1 MTVPGT
7 SIGPAAR
14 MRAIIVDDEE
24 LARRGIR
31 ALLKRAGDVEIV
43 SECGNGE
50 EAIRAIS
57 AAEPEIVYLDIQMQG
72 KTGFDVIAALP
83 KTKCPHVIFVTA
95 FDRFAVRAFEIHA
108 LDYLL
113 KPVNEARFNASLAR
127 ARAAVAGARDGSM
140 MRRFWQ
146 MAAELRGSSGQ
157 DLLPSMTD
165 RIPLK
170 TRGRVMIVSVTD
182 IDWVEADG
190 DYVSVHV
197 GANSWLLRE
206 TIAAAEARLALSGF
220 VRIHRSTLVNIN
232 RVRELLPLTKGE
244 FTVVL
249 LDGTELKLS
258 RNYRFALERL
268 VGKTL

>member
-1 MTVPGT
+1 MN
-7 SIGPAAR
+7 

-31 ALLKRAGDVEIV
+31 ALLNRAGDVEIV
-43 SECGNGE
+43 SECGSGE
-50 EAIRAIS
+50 EAIKAIS
-57 AAEPEIVYLDIQMQG
+57 ATEPELVYLDIQMQG

-83 KTKCPHVIFVTA
+83 KGKCPHVIFVTA

-113 KPVNEARFNASLAR
+113 KPVNEERFNASLAR
-127 ARAAVAGARDGSM
+127 ARVAVAGGRDESM
-140 MRRFWQ
+140 IRRFWQ
-146 MAAELRGSSGQ
+146 MAAELRASSGQ
-157 DLLPSMTD
+157 DPLPSMTD
-165 RIPLK
+165 RIPVK
-170 TRGRVMIVSVTD
+170 TNGRVMIVNVAE
-182 IDWVEADG
+182 IDWVEAVG

-197 GANSWLLRE
+197 GARSWLLRE

-220 VRIHRSTLVNIN
+220 VRIHRSTLVNIYC
-232 RVRELLPLTKGE
+232 VRELLPLSKGE

-249 LDGTELKLS
+249 RNGTELKLS

-268 VGKTL
+268 LGKAL

>member
-1 MTVPGT
+1 M
-7 SIGPAAR
+7 S

-43 SECGNGE
+43 SECGSGE
-50 EAIRAIS
+50 EAIKAIS
-57 AAEPEIVYLDIQMQG
+57 AAEPELVYLDVQMHG

-83 KTKCPHVIFVTA
+83 ETKCPHVIFVTA
-95 FDRFAVRAFEIHA
+95 FERFAVRAFEIHA

-113 KPVNEARFNASLAR
+113 KPVNEERFNASLAR
-127 ARAAVAGARDGSM
+127 ARAAVAGARDGSVI
-140 MRRFWQ
+140 RRFLQ
-146 MAAELRGSSGQ
+146 MATELRASSGQ
-157 DLLPSMTD
+157 ESSPAMTD
-165 RIPLK
+165 RIPVK
-170 TRGRVMIVSVTD
+170 THGRVIIVNVAE

-197 GANSWLLRE
+197 GAKSWLLRE

-220 VRIHRSTLVNIN
+220 VRIHRSTLVNIY
-232 RVRELLPLTKGE
+232 RVRELLPLSKGE

-249 LDGTELKLS
+249 LGGTELKLS

-268 VGKTL
+268 LGKTL

>member
-1 MTVPGT
+1 MT
-7 SIGPAAR
+7 

-31 ALLKRAGDVEIV
+31 ALLQRAGDVEIV
-43 SECGNGE
+43 SECGSGE
-50 EAIRAIS
+50 EAIKAIS
-57 AAEPEIVYLDIQMQG
+57 AAQPELVYLDVQMQG

-95 FDRFAVRAFEIHA
+95 FERFAVRAFEIHA

-113 KPVNEARFNASLAR
+113 KPVNEERFNASLAR
-127 ARAAVAGARDGSM
+127 ARAAIAGARDGSM
-140 MRRFWQ
+140 IRRFWQ
-146 MAAELRGSSGQ
+146 MTTELRTASGQ
-157 DLLPSMTD
+157 SSVTD
-165 RIPLK
+165 RIPVK
-170 TRGRVMIVSVTD
+170 THGRVMIVNVPE

-190 DYVSVHV
+190 DYVAVHV
-197 GANSWLLRE
+197 GAKSWLLRE

-220 VRIHRSTLVNIN
+220 VRIHRSTLVNTR
-232 RVRELLPLTKGE
+232 RVRELLPLSKGE

-249 LDGTELKLS
+249 LNGTELKLS

-268 VGKTL
+268 WGKTL

>member
-1 MTVPGT
+1 
-7 SIGPAAR
+7 

-43 SECGNGE
+43 SECGSCE
-50 EAIRAIS
+50 EAIKAIN
-57 AAEPEIVYLDIQMQG
+57 AAEPELVYLDVQMQG

-113 KPVNEARFNASLAR
+113 KPVNEERFNASLAR
-127 ARAAVAGARDGSM
+127 ARAAVAGAHDDSM
-140 MRRFWQ
+140 MRRLWQ
-146 MAAELRGSSGQ
+146 MAAELRASSAQ
-157 DLLPSMTD
+157 ERLPSVTD

-170 TRGRVMIVSVTD
+170 THGRVMIVNVAE

-190 DYVSVHV
+190 DYVSVHI
-197 GANSWLLRE
+197 GAKSWLLRE

-220 VRIHRSTLVNIN
+220 VRIHRSTLVNIS

-249 LDGTELKLS
+249 LGGTELKLS
-258 RNYRFALERL
+258 RNYRYALERL
-268 VGKTL
+268 LGKTL

>member
-1 MTVPGT
+1 MT
-7 SIGPAAR
+7 

-43 SECGNGE
+43 SECGSGD
-50 EAIRAIS
+50 EAIEAIS
-57 AAEPEIVYLDIQMQG
+57 AAEPELLYLDIQMQG
-72 KTGFDVIAALP
+72 KTGFDVIASLP
-83 KTKCPHVIFVTA
+83 QSKCPHVIFITA

-113 KPVNEARFNASLAR
+113 KPVNEERFNASLAR
-127 ARAAVAGARDGSM
+127 ARAAIAGTRDDSM
-140 MRRFWQ
+140 TRRFWQ
-146 MAAELRGSSGQ
+146 MAMELRASSGK

-165 RIPLK
+165 RIPVK
-170 TRGRVMIVSVTD
+170 THGRVMIVNVAE

-197 GANSWLLRE
+197 GAKSWLLRE

-220 VRIHRSTLVNIN
+220 VRIHRSTLVNIH
-232 RVRELLPLTKGE
+232 RVRELLPLSKGE

-249 LDGTELKLS
+249 CDGRELKLS

-268 VGKTL
+268 LGKTL

>member
-1 MTVPGT
+1 MN
-7 SIGPAAR
+7 

-31 ALLKRAGDVEIV
+31 ALLNRAGDVEIV
-43 SECGNGE
+43 SECGSGE
-50 EAIRAIS
+50 EAIKAIS
-57 AAEPEIVYLDIQMQG
+57 AAQPELVYLDIQMQG

-95 FDRFAVRAFEIHA
+95 FERFAVRAFEIHA

-113 KPVNEARFNASLAR
+113 KPVNEERFNASLAR
-127 ARAAVAGARDGSM
+127 ARVAVAGARDEPM
-140 MRRFWQ
+140 IRRFWQ
-146 MAAELRGSSGQ
+146 MAAELRTSSAQ

-165 RIPLK
+165 RIPVK
-170 TRGRVMIVSVTD
+170 THGRVMIVNVAE
-182 IDWVEADG
+182 IDWVGADG

-197 GANSWLLRE
+197 GAKSWLLRE

-220 VRIHRSTLVNIN
+220 VRIHRSTLVNIC
-232 RVRELLPLTKGE
+232 RVRELQPLSKGE

-249 LDGTELKLS
+249 RDGTELKLS

-268 VGKTL
+268 LGKTL

>member
-1 MTVPGT
+1 MT
-7 SIGPAAR
+7 
-14 MRAIIVDDEE
+14 MRAIIVDDED

-43 SECGNGE
+43 SECRSGE
-50 EAIRAIS
+50 EAIRAIG
-57 AAEPEIVYLDIQMQG
+57 AAEPELVYLDIQMPG
-72 KTGFDVIAALP
+72 KTGFDVIGALP
-83 KTKCPHVIFVTA
+83 ETKCPHVVFVTA

-113 KPVNEARFNASLAR
+113 KPVNEARFNESLAR

-140 MRRFWQ
+140 MSRFLQ
-146 MAAELRGSSGQ
+146 LSKELRGSSGQ
-157 DLLPSMTD
+157 NPSPPIAD
-165 RIPLK
+165 RIPVR
-170 TRGRVMIVSVTD
+170 THGRVMIVNVAE

-197 GANSWLLRE
+197 GAQSWLLRE

-220 VRIHRSTLVNIN
+220 VRIHRSTLVNIY
-232 RVRELLPLTKGE
+232 RVRELLPLSKGE

-268 VGKTL
+268 LGKAL

>member
-1 MTVPGT
+1 MT
-7 SIGPAAR
+7 I
-14 MRAIIVDDEE
+14 RAIIVDDEE

-43 SECGNGE
+43 SECGSGE
-50 EAIRAIS
+50 EAIRAIN
-57 AAEPEIVYLDIQMQG
+57 AEEPQLVYLDIQMQG
-72 KTGFDVIAALP
+72 KTWFDVIAALP

-95 FDRFAVRAFEIHA
+95 YDRFAVRAFEIHA

-113 KPVNEARFNASLAR
+113 KPVKEERFNASLAR
-127 ARAAVAGARDGSM
+127 ARAAVAGAHDGSM
-140 MRRFWQ
+140 IRRLSQ
-146 MAAELRGSSGQ
+146 MAADLRASSGQ
-157 DLLPSMTD
+157 DSLPSMTD
-165 RIPLK
+165 RIPVK
-170 TRGRVMIVSVTD
+170 AHGRVMILNVAE
-182 IDWVEADG
+182 IDWVEAGG

-197 GANSWLLRE
+197 GAKSWLLRE

-220 VRIHRSTLVNIN
+220 VRIHRSTLVNIY
-232 RVRELLPLTKGE
+232 RVRELLPLSKGE

-268 VGKTL
+268 LGKTL

>member
-1 MTVPGT
+1 MT
-7 SIGPAAR
+7 

-31 ALLKRAGDVEIV
+31 ALLKRAGDVEV
-43 SECGNGE
+43 VTECASGE
-50 EAIRAIS
+50 EAIKAIS
-57 AAEPEIVYLDIQMQG
+57 AAEPELVYLDIQMPG
-72 KTGFDVIAALP
+72 KTGFDVVAALP

-95 FDRFAVRAFEIHA
+95 FDRFAVRAFETHA

-113 KPVNEARFNASLAR
+113 KPVNEERFNASLAR
-127 ARAAVAGARDGSM
+127 ARAAVAEARDGSM
-140 MRRFWQ
+140 IRRFCQ
-146 MAAELRGSSGQ
+146 LATEFRAST
-157 DLLPSMTD
+157 DLPALTD
-165 RIPLK
+165 RIPVK
-170 TRGRVMIVSVTD
+170 AHGRVMIVNVAE

-197 GANSWLLRE
+197 AGRSWLLRE

-220 VRIHRSTLVNIN
+220 VRIHRSTLVNIY
-232 RVRELLPLTKGE
+232 RVRELLPLSKGE

-268 VGKTL
+268 LGKAL

>member
-1 MTVPGT
+1 MTL
-7 SIGPAAR
+7 
-14 MRAIIVDDEE
+14 RAIIVDDED

-43 SECGNGE
+43 SECGSGD

-57 AAEPEIVYLDIQMQG
+57 AAEPELVYLDIQMPG
-72 KTGFDVIAALP
+72 KTGFDVVGALP
-83 KTKCPHVIFVTA
+83 ETKCPHVIFVTA
-95 FDRFAVRAFEIHA
+95 FDRFAIKAFEIHA

-113 KPVNEARFNASLAR
+113 KPVNEARFNESLAR

-140 MRRFWQ
+140 IRRFWQ
-146 MAAELRGSSGQ
+146 MAAELRASPGQ
-157 DLLPSMTD
+157 IPPPLVTD
-165 RIPLK
+165 RIPVK
-170 TRGRVMIVSVTD
+170 SQGRVIIVNVAE

-197 GANSWLLRE
+197 GAKSWLLRE
-206 TIAAAEARLALSGF
+206 TIVAAEARLALSGF
-220 VRIHRSTLVNIN
+220 VRIHRSTLVNIY
-232 RVRELLPLTKGE
+232 RVRELLPLSKGE

-258 RNYRFALERL
+258 RNHRFALERL
-268 VGKTL
+268 LGKTL

>member
-1 MTVPGT
+1 MT
-7 SIGPAAR
+7 I
-14 MRAIIVDDEE
+14 RAMVVDDEE

-43 SECGNGE
+43 LECGSGD
-50 EAIRAIS
+50 EAIKAIA
-57 AAEPEIVYLDIQMQG
+57 AAEPELLYLDIQMHG
-72 KTGFDVIAALP
+72 KSGFDVIAALP
-83 KTKCPHVIFVTA
+83 EGKCPHVIFVTA

-127 ARAAVAGARDGSM
+127 ARLAVAGARDDTLI
-140 MRRFWQ
+140 RRFWQ
-146 MAAELRGSSGQ
+146 MAAAFSTPAGPELS
-157 DLLPSMTD
+157 LPVTD

-170 TRGRVMIVSVTD
+170 MHDRVMIVNVAD
-182 IDWVEADG
+182 IEWVEADG

-197 GANSWLLRE
+197 GAKSWLLRE
-206 TIAAAEARLALSGF
+206 TIAAAESRLALSGF

-232 RVRELLPLTKGE
+232 RVRELLPLSKGE
-244 FTVVL
+244 FVVVL
-249 LDGTELKLS
+249 CDGTKLKLS

-268 VGKTL
+268 VGKAL

>member
-1 MTVPGT
+1 MT
-7 SIGPAAR
+7 

-43 SECGNGE
+43 SECASAD

-57 AAEPEIVYLDIQMQG
+57 AAEPELVYLDIEMPG

-83 KTKCPHVIFVTA
+83 ESKCPHVIFVTA

-113 KPVNEARFNASLAR
+113 KPVNEERFNASLAR
-127 ARAAVAGARDGSM
+127 ARAAVAGSRDGSM

-146 MAAELRGSSGQ
+146 LTTELRASRGE
-157 DLLPSMTD
+157 DLLPPMRD
-165 RIPLK
+165 RIPVK
-170 TRGRVMIVSVTD
+170 THGRVMILNVAE
-182 IDWVEADG
+182 IDWVEADA

-197 GANSWLLRE
+197 GGKSWLLRE

-232 RVRELLPLTKGE
+232 RVRELLPLSKGE

-249 LDGTELKLS
+249 LNGTELKLS

-268 VGKTL
+268 LGKAL

>member
-1 MTVPGT
+1 MN
-7 SIGPAAR
+7 

-43 SECGNGE
+43 SECGSCE

-57 AAEPEIVYLDIQMQG
+57 AAEPELVYLDVQMQG
-72 KTGFDVIAALP
+72 KTGFEVIAALP
-83 KTKCPHVIFVTA
+83 KTTCPHVIFVTA

-113 KPVNEARFNASLAR
+113 KPVNEDRFNASLLR

-140 MRRFWQ
+140 VRRFWQ
-146 MAAELRGSSGQ
+146 MAGELRASSGQ
-157 DLLPSMTD
+157 EFLPSMTD
-165 RIPLK
+165 RIPVK
-170 TRGRVMIVSVTD
+170 TRGRVKIINVAE

-197 GANSWLLRE
+197 GAMSWLLRE

-220 VRIHRSTLVNIN
+220 VRIHRSTLVNIY
-232 RVRELLPLTKGE
+232 RVRELLPLSKGE

-268 VGKTL
+268 LGKDL

>member
-1 MTVPGT
+1 MT
-7 SIGPAAR
+7 
-14 MRAIIVDDEE
+14 MRAIIVDDED

-43 SECGNGE
+43 SECGSGE
-50 EAIRAIS
+50 EAIRAIN
-57 AAEPEIVYLDIQMQG
+57 AAEPELVYLDIQMPG
-72 KTGFDVIAALP
+72 KTGFDVIGALP
-83 KTKCPHVIFVTA
+83 ETKCPHVIFVTA
-95 FDRFAVRAFEIHA
+95 FDRFAIKAFEIQA

-127 ARAAVAGARDGSM
+127 ARAAVAGARDGSIV
-140 MRRFWQ
+140 RRFWQ
-146 MAAELRGSSGQ
+146 MTQELRAAPGQ
-157 DLLPSMTD
+157 NPAAWMAD
-165 RIPLK
+165 RIPVK
-170 TRGRVMIVSVTD
+170 SQGRVIIVNVAE

-197 GANSWLLRE
+197 GAKSWLLRD

-220 VRIHRSTLVNIN
+220 VRIHRSTLVNIY
-232 RVRELLPLTKGE
+232 RVRELLPLSKGE

-258 RNYRFALERL
+258 RNHRFALERL
-268 VGKTL
+268 LGKAL

>member
-1 MTVPGT
+1 MT
-7 SIGPAAR
+7 

-24 LARRGIR
+24 LARRGIS

-43 SECGNGE
+43 SECGSCE

-57 AAEPEIVYLDIQMQG
+57 AAAPELVYLDIQMQG
-72 KTGFDVIAALP
+72 KTGFDVIEALP

-113 KPVNEARFNASLAR
+113 KPVNEGRFNASLAR
-127 ARAAVAGARDGSM
+127 ARAAVAGVCDESM
-140 MRRFWQ
+140 IRRLWQ
-146 MAAELRGSSGQ
+146 MTKELRASPGQ
-157 DLLPSMTD
+157 SASPVAD
-165 RIPLK
+165 RIPVK
-170 TRGRVMIVSVTD
+170 SQGRVIILNVAD
-182 IDWVEADG
+182 IDWIGADG

-197 GANSWLLRE
+197 GSKSWLLRE

-220 VRIHRSTLVNIN
+220 VRTHRSTLVNIY
-232 RVRELLPLTKGE
+232 RVRELLPLSKGE
-244 FTVVL
+244 FTIVL

-268 VGKTL
+268 LGKSL

>member
-1 MTVPGT
+1 MT
-7 SIGPAAR
+7 

-43 SECGNGE
+43 SECGSGE
-50 EAIRAIS
+50 EAIKAIS
-57 AAEPEIVYLDIQMQG
+57 DGEPELVYLDVQMQG

-83 KTKCPHVIFVTA
+83 RTKCPHVIFVTA
-95 FDRFAVRAFEIHA
+95 FDRFAVQAFEVHA

-113 KPVNEARFNASLAR
+113 KPVNEERFNASLAR
-127 ARAAVAGARDGSM
+127 ARTAVAGARDGTA

-146 MAAELRGSSGQ
+146 MAADLRATSGQ
-157 DLLPSMTD
+157 DRLPSMTD
-165 RIPLK
+165 RIPVK
-170 TRGRVMIVSVTD
+170 THGRIMIVNVAE

-197 GANSWLLRE
+197 GGKSWLLRE
-206 TIAAAEARLALSGF
+206 TIAAAEERLALSGF
-220 VRIHRSTLVNIN
+220 VRIHRSTLVNIQ
-232 RVRELLPLTKGE
+232 RVRELLPLSKGE

-249 LDGTELKLS
+249 FDGTELKLS

-268 VGKTL
+268 LGKTL

>member
-1 MTVPGT
+1 MN
-7 SIGPAAR
+7 

-31 ALLKRAGDVEIV
+31 ALLNRAGDVEIV
-43 SECGNGE
+43 SECRNGE
-50 EAIRAIS
+50 EAIKAIS
-57 AAEPEIVYLDIQMQG
+57 AAEPELVYLDVQMQG

-113 KPVNEARFNASLAR
+113 KPVNEERFNASLAR
-127 ARAAVAGARDGSM
+127 ARAAVAGASGGPVI
-140 MRRFWQ
+140 RRFWH
-146 MAAELRGSSGQ
+146 MAAELRASSGQ
-157 DLLPSMTD
+157 DSLPSMTD
-165 RIPLK
+165 RIPVK
-170 TRGRVMIVSVTD
+170 THGRVIIVNVAE

-197 GANSWLLRE
+197 GAKSWLLRE

-220 VRIHRSTLVNIN
+220 VRIHRSTLVNIYC
-232 RVRELLPLTKGE
+232 VRELLPLSKGE

-268 VGKTL
+268 FGKTL

>member
-1 MTVPGT
+1 MN
-7 SIGPAAR
+7 

-31 ALLKRAGDVEIV
+31 ALLNRAGDVEIV
-43 SECGNGE
+43 SECGSGE
-50 EAIRAIS
+50 EAIKAIS
-57 AAEPEIVYLDIQMQG
+57 ATEPELVYLDIQMQG

-83 KTKCPHVIFVTA
+83 KGKCPHVIFVTA

-113 KPVNEARFNASLAR
+113 KPVNEERFNASLAR
-127 ARAAVAGARDGSM
+127 ARVAVAGTHDESII
-140 MRRFWQ
+140 RRFWQ
-146 MAAELRGSSGQ
+146 MAAELRASSGQ
-157 DLLPSMTD
+157 DPLPSMTD
-165 RIPLK
+165 RIPVK
-170 TRGRVMIVSVTD
+170 TNGRVMIVNVAE

-197 GANSWLLRE
+197 GARSWLLRE

-220 VRIHRSTLVNIN
+220 VRIHRSTLVNIYC
-232 RVRELLPLTKGE
+232 VRELLPLSKGE

-249 LDGTELKLS
+249 RNGTELKLS

-268 VGKTL
+268 LGKAL

>member
-1 MTVPGT
+1 MT
-7 SIGPAAR
+7 

-24 LARRGIR
+24 LARRGLST
-31 ALLKRAGDVEIV
+31 LLKRAGDVEII

-50 EAIRAIS
+50 EAIRAIGS
-57 AAEPEIVYLDIQMQG
+57 AEPELVYLDIQMQG

-83 KTKCPHVIFVTA
+83 KAKCPHVIFVTA

-113 KPVNEARFNASLAR
+113 KPVNEERFNASLLR

-140 MRRFWQ
+140 VRLFWQ
-146 MAAELRGSSGQ
+146 MAAEWRASSGQ
-157 DLLPSMTD
+157 GSVRSGTD

-170 TRGRVMIVSVTD
+170 THDRVMLVNVAE

-197 GANSWLLRE
+197 GARSWLQRE
-206 TIAAAEARLALSGF
+206 TIAATEARLALSGF
-220 VRIHRSTLVNIN
+220 VRIHRSTLVNID

-249 LDGTELKLS
+249 RDGTELKLS

-268 VGKTL
+268 LGKAL

>member
-1 MTVPGT
+1 MT
-7 SIGPAAR
+7 

-31 ALLKRAGDVEIV
+31 ALLHRAGDVEIV
-43 SECGNGE
+43 SECGSAD

-57 AAEPEIVYLDIQMQG
+57 AAEPELVYLDIQMQG
-72 KTGFDVIAALP
+72 KTGFDVVAALP
-83 KTKCPHVIFVTA
+83 NGKCPHVIFITA

-113 KPVNEARFNASLAR
+113 KPINEERFIASLAR
-127 ARAAVAGARDGSM
+127 ARAAVAVARDGSM
-140 MRRFWQ
+140 IRRFWQ
-146 MAAELRGSSGQ
+146 MATELRASSGQ
-157 DLLPSMTD
+157 HPLPSMTD
-165 RIPLK
+165 RIPVK
-170 TRGRVMIVSVTD
+170 TRGRVMIVNVAE

-197 GANSWLLRE
+197 GAKSWLLRE
-206 TIAAAEARLALSGF
+206 TIATAEARLSLSGF
-220 VRIHRSTLVNIN
+220 VRIHRSTLVNIY
-232 RVRELLPLTKGE
+232 RVRELLPLSKGE

-249 LDGTELKLS
+249 GDGTELKLS

-268 VGKTL
+268 LGKFL

>member
-1 MTVPGT
+1 MT
-7 SIGPAAR
+7 

-31 ALLKRAGDVEIV
+31 ALLKRAGDIEVV
-43 SECGNGE
+43 SECGSGE
-50 EAIRAIS
+50 EAIKAIS
-57 AAEPEIVYLDIQMQG
+57 AAEPELVYLDVQMQG

-83 KTKCPHVIFVTA
+83 ETKCPHVIFVTA

-113 KPVNEARFNASLAR
+113 KPVNEERFNASLAR
-127 ARAAVAGARDGSM
+127 ARAAVAGARDGSVI
-140 MRRFWQ
+140 RRFLQ
-146 MAAELRGSSGQ
+146 MATELRASSGQ
-157 DLLPSMTD
+157 ESSPAMTD
-165 RIPLK
+165 RIPVK
-170 TRGRVMIVSVTD
+170 THGRVIIVNVAE

-197 GANSWLLRE
+197 GAKSWLLRE

-220 VRIHRSTLVNIN
+220 VRIHRSTLVNIY
-232 RVRELLPLTKGE
+232 RVRELLPLSKGE

-249 LDGTELKLS
+249 LGGTELKLS

-268 VGKTL
+268 LGKTL

>member
-1 MTVPGT
+1 
-7 SIGPAAR
+7 
-14 MRAIIVDDEE
+14 MRTIIVDDEE

-43 SECGNGE
+43 SECCSGE
-50 EAIRAIS
+50 EAITAIS
-57 AAEPEIVYLDIQMQG
+57 TGEPELVYLDIQMQG

-113 KPVNEARFNASLAR
+113 KPINEERFNASLAR
-127 ARAAVAGARDGSM
+127 ARATVVGARDGSM
-140 MRRFWQ
+140 IQRFLQ
-146 MAAELRGSSGQ
+146 MTAELRAAAGKDS
-157 DLLPSMTD
+157 LPSMAD
-165 RIPLK
+165 RIPVK
-170 TRGRVMIVSVTD
+170 AHGRIMIVNVAE

-197 GANSWLLRE
+197 GAKSWLLRE

-220 VRIHRSTLVNIN
+220 VRIHRSTLVNIY
-232 RVRELLPLTKGE
+232 RVRELLPLSKGE

-249 LDGTELKLS
+249 VGGTELKLS

-268 VGKTL
+268 LGKTL

>member
-1 MTVPGT
+1 MT
-7 SIGPAAR
+7 I
-14 MRAIIVDDEE
+14 RAIIVDDEE

-43 SECGNGE
+43 SECANGE

-57 AAEPEIVYLDIQMQG
+57 AAEPELVYLDIQMQG

-95 FDRFAVRAFEIHA
+95 YDRFAVRAFEIHA

-113 KPVNEARFNASLAR
+113 KPVKEERFNASLAR
-127 ARAAVAGARDGSM
+127 ARAAVAGAHDGSM
-140 MRRFWQ
+140 IRRLSQ
-146 MAAELRGSSGQ
+146 MAAELRASSGQ
-157 DLLPSMTD
+157 DSLPSMTD
-165 RIPLK
+165 RIPVK
-170 TRGRVMIVSVTD
+170 AHGRFMILNVAE
-182 IDWVEADG
+182 IDWVEAGG

-197 GANSWLLRE
+197 GAKSWLLRE

-220 VRIHRSTLVNIN
+220 VRIHRSTLVNIY
-232 RVRELLPLTKGE
+232 RVRELLPLSKGE

-268 VGKTL
+268 LGKTL

>member
-1 MTVPGT
+1 MT
-7 SIGPAAR
+7 

-31 ALLKRAGDVEIV
+31 ALLNRAGDVEIV
-43 SECGNGE
+43 SECGSGD
-50 EAIRAIS
+50 EAIKAIS
-57 AAEPEIVYLDIQMQG
+57 AAEPELVYLDIQLQG
-72 KTGFDVIAALP
+72 KTGFDVIGALP

-113 KPVNEARFNASLAR
+113 KPVNEERFNASLAR
-127 ARAAVAGARDGSM
+127 ARVAVAGARDEPM
-140 MRRFWQ
+140 IRRFWQ
-146 MAAELRGSSGQ
+146 MAAELRTSSAQ

-165 RIPLK
+165 RIPVK
-170 TRGRVMIVSVTD
+170 THGRVMIVNVAE
-182 IDWVEADG
+182 IDWVGADG

-197 GANSWLLRE
+197 GAKSWLLRE

-220 VRIHRSTLVNIN
+220 VRIHRSTLVNIC
-232 RVRELLPLTKGE
+232 RVRELQPLSKGE

-249 LDGTELKLS
+249 RDGTELKLS

-268 VGKTL
+268 LGKTL

>member
-1 MTVPGT
+1 M
-7 SIGPAAR
+7 

-31 ALLKRAGDVEIV
+31 ALLERAGDVEVV
-43 SECGNGE
+43 SECGSGD

-57 AAEPEIVYLDIQMQG
+57 AAEPELVYLDIQMQG

-83 KTKCPHVIFVTA
+83 ETKCPHVIFVTA

-113 KPVNEARFNASLAR
+113 KPVNEERFNVSLAR
-127 ARAAVAGARDGSM
+127 ARTAVAGARDGSM
-140 MRRFWQ
+140 IRRFWQ
-146 MAAELRGSSGQ
+146 IATELRASSGQ
-157 DLLPSMTD
+157 DLPSMTD
-165 RIPLK
+165 RIPVK
-170 TRGRVMIVSVTD
+170 TRGRVMIINVAE
-182 IDWVEADG
+182 IDWIAADG

-197 GANSWLLRE
+197 GAKSWLLRE

-220 VRIHRSTLVNIN
+220 VRIHRSTLVNIY
-232 RVRELLPLTKGE
+232 RVRELLPLSKGE

-249 LDGTELKLS
+249 IDGTELKLS

-268 VGKTL
+268 LGKFL

>member
-1 MTVPGT
+1 M
-7 SIGPAAR
+7 SL
-14 MRAIIVDDEE
+14 RAIIVDDED

-31 ALLKRAGDVEIV
+31 ALLQRAGDVEIV
-43 SECGNGE
+43 SECGSGQ

-57 AAEPEIVYLDIQMQG
+57 ATQPELVYLDIQMPG
-72 KTGFDVIAALP
+72 KTGFDVIGALP
-83 KTKCPHVIFVTA
+83 ETKCPHVIFVTA
-95 FDRFAVRAFEIHA
+95 FDRFAIRAFEIHA

-113 KPVNEARFNASLAR
+113 KPVNEARFNESLAR
-127 ARAAVAGARDGSM
+127 ARAAVAGARDDSM
-140 MRRFWQ
+140 IRRFLQ
-146 MAAELRGSSGQ
+146 MATELRASTGE
-157 DLLPSMTD
+157 DLLPTTAD
-165 RIPLK
+165 RIPVK
-170 TRGRVMIVSVTD
+170 AQGRVMILRVAE

-197 GANSWLLRE
+197 GAKSWLLRE

-220 VRIHRSTLVNIN
+220 LRIHRSTLVNIH
-232 RVRELLPLTKGE
+232 RVRELLPLSKGE

-268 VGKTL
+268 LGKAL